1 MFPQLD
7 NSLSRPDRLF
17 KPGQQGLTKRSL
29 FLKGFTGFLP
39 RRAFGPR
46 RPGVS
51 SYRVFMTLIL
61 VFLVFVDQWCDRH
74 LSVALCAVVGPASAF
89 VWLLTLVGSFEIGP
103 VAAIWLA
110 ISQ

>member
-1 MFPQLD
+1 M
-7 NSLSRPDRLF
+7 
-17 KPGQQGLTKRSL
+17 KPSIFSKGL
-29 FLKGFTGFLP
+29 TGFLP
-39 RRAFGPR
+39 RRTSGPR

-51 SYRVFMTLIL
+51 SYRFFMTLIF

-74 LSVALCAVVGPASAF
+74 LSAGLCAVVGPVSAF